1 MAKVM
6 IEVDLPAGRSIAE
19 AEGAVKRAFDPDWMA
34 EWWHIDDIIE
44 QGENSGEQLTEE
56 EAREVLRL
64 LSKYQNCEV
73 GINWDVIDS
82 WVDHVVD
89 QRHTK
94 DCPATDGFGCKCKEV
109 A

>member
-1 MAKVM
+1 MKVT
-6 IEVDLPAGRSIAE
+6 IEIDLPKGITKAE
-19 AEGAVKRAFDPDWMA
+19 AEGAIRRAFDPDWMA
-34 EWWHIDDIIE
+34 EWWHMDDVIE
-44 QGENSGEQLTEE
+44 QAENHGEQLTED

-82 WVDHVVD
+82 WIDHVKA
-89 QRHTK
+89 QR
-94 DCPATDGFGCKCKEV
+94 KEV

>member
-1 MAKVM
+1 MKTM
-6 IEVDLPAGRSIAE
+6 IEVDIPTGRSVAE
-19 AEGAVKRAFDPDWMA
+19 AQSAVMRAFDPDWMA
-34 EWWHIDDIIE
+34 EWWHIDDVIE
-44 QGENSGEQLTEE
+44 QAENHGEQLTEK

-82 WVDHVVD
+82 WVDHIVE
-89 QRHTK
+89 QR
-94 DCPATDGFGCKCKEV
+94 KEV